1 MIYFFG
7 VVCYTC
13 ITNKYV
19 VVYYIK
25 GGRRAMAEDKSS
37 KPMSIRLNDDTKE
50 KFRKVGEILGY
61 NQNDTMTTLINAY
74 EMQQQQDKLPE
85 FKGDLEQFQSNLTT
99 LLNLYTVS
107 LQSSHDMRESVRTE
121 FDALL
126 KSKDVTIADLQTK
139 VADAKQVK
147 EAVTLEL
154 KETTA
159 DKQKLLERVDQLEK
173 MLADKDGLNK
183 ALTDSCNEL
192 KVKVDQM
199 IAASQENAALKKK
212 IADLNSSNAKLQS
225 DVELKDKL
233 LQDQQ
238 KHEADVL
245 DQMQQQCDL
254 EKEKAILELEKQH
267 NEEIQK
273 LKSEKQSEVDNYQ
286 QKYMELLEKLQK
298 AE

>member
-1 MIYFFG
+1 
-7 VVCYTC
+7 
-13 ITNKYV
+13 
-19 VVYYIK
+19 
-25 GGRRAMAEDKSS
+25 MAEDKTT

-126 KSKDVTIADLQTK
+126 KSKDVTITDLQQK
-139 VADAKQVK
+139 VADAKQIK
-147 EAVTLEL
+147 EAATLEL

-192 KVKVDQM
+192 KIKVDQM
-199 IAASQENAALKKK
+199 VAAAQENTALKKDV
-212 IADLNSSNAKLQS
+212 ADLNSTNAKLQS
-225 DVELKDKL
+225 DLEQKEKL
-233 LQDQQ
+233 LQNQ
-238 KHEADVL
+238 KQHEADAL
-245 DQMQQQCDL
+245 AQMQQQCDL
-254 EKEKAILELEKQH
+254 EKEKAILDLERKH

-273 LKSEKQSEVDNYQ
+273 LKTEKQSEIDKYQ

-298 AE
+298 SE

>member
-1 MIYFFG
+1 
-7 VVCYTC
+7 
-13 ITNKYV
+13 
-19 VVYYIK
+19 
-25 GGRRAMAEDKSS
+25 MAEDKSS